1 MSNILGM
8 QAIIYVPSYN
18 AESRIDSILPAQAEV
33 AVIDGEYVDT
43 MTRASKAATE
53 EGWIAIG
60 DRAYGS

>member
-53 EGWIAIG
+53 EGWIAID